1 MLRRILIALVVVT
14 VLLPAVLVLAYRVV
28 PPPITPLMVI
38 RLAEGQGLT
47 RDWTRLDDIAT
58 ALAQAVVASEDNL
71 FCEHTG
77 FDWNAMNMVIG
88 ELNEGGAPRGAS
100 TISMQVAKNLFLWPG
115 RSYVRKAIEAY
126 LTLYIE
132 VLLPKRRIM
141 ELYLNIA
148 EWGPGLYGA
157 EAAARHHFGKPAAR
171 LTGREAAL
179 LAVTLPSPLRWSAS
193 EPSGYIANRA
203 SVIQRRIGQLGSL
216 LNCVRD

>member
-1 MLRRILIALVVVT
+1 MLRKILIALVVVT
-14 VLLPAVLVLAYRVV
+14 VLLPAVLVLLYRLV
-28 PPPITPLMVI
+28 PPPVTPLMLI
-38 RLAEGQGLT
+38 RLVEGQGLT
-47 RDWTRLDDIAT
+47 RDWTRLDDIAP

-179 LAVTLPSPLRWSAS
+179 LAVTLPNPLRWSAS

-203 SVIQRRIGQLGSL
+203 SVIQRRVGQLGPL